1 LYDIFK
7 GIMAENELENN
18 SNGTGEE
25 LKPEV
30 STPPELPEATESA
43 LQMEE
48 LQKQVD
54 QYKDLLLRKAAEF
67 DNYKRRIESETTN
80 IFKYATESLVEDL
93 LPVLDD
99 FERSLKHRK
108 ESKDNDALVKGI
120 ELIYQKL
127 VKVLEGRGVKPFD
140 TVGKEFS
147 VEYHDALMQIPRSDV
162 PHHTILEE
170 VEKGYT
176 LNDKVIRHAKVVVS
190 STPNEAPSGTDQ
202 TALLENK

>member
-1 LYDIFK
+1 
-7 GIMAENELENN
+7 LENN
-18 SNGTGEE
+18 SNGSGEE
-25 LKPEV
+25 LKSETTV
-30 STPPELPEATESA
+30 PPELSEVTASA

-67 DNYKRRIESETTN
+67 DNYKRRVENETAN
-80 IFKYATESLVEDL
+80 ILKYATESLVEDL

-108 ESKDNDALVKGI
+108 ESKESEALVKGI
-120 ELIYQKL
+120 DLIYQKF
-127 VKVLEGRGVKPFD
+127 VKILEGRGVKTFD
-140 TVGKEFS
+140 TVGKEFN
-147 VEYHDALMQIPRSDV
+147 VEYHDALMQIPRTDV

-170 VEKGYT
+170 AEKGYI

-190 STPNEAPSGTDQ
+190 SIPDEAPSETDR
-202 TALLENK
+202 TNTSTDTSGI

>member
-1 LYDIFK
+1 
-7 GIMAENELENN
+7 LEN
-18 SNGTGEE
+18 SNNGSGEE
-25 LKPEV
+25 LKPEAT
-30 STPPELPEATESA
+30 TPPELPEATESD
-43 LQMEE
+43 LQLEE

-67 DNYKRRIESETTN
+67 DNYKRRIEGETTN
-80 IFKYATESLVEDL
+80 ILKYATESLVEDL

-99 FERSLKHRK
+99 FERSIKHRK
-108 ESKDNDALVKGI
+108 ESKENEALVKGMD
-120 ELIYQKL
+120 LIYQKL

-147 VEYHDALMQIPRSDV
+147 VDFHNALMQIPRSDV

-170 VEKGYT
+170 VEKGYM

-190 STPNEAPSGTDQ
+190 STPDEAPSESDQ
-202 TALLENK
+202 TETSNGTSGNK

>member
-1 LYDIFK
+1 
-7 GIMAENELENN
+7 MAENELKNN
-18 SNGTGEE
+18 NNGTGEE

-30 STPPELPEATESA
+30 GVPLELPEATEST

-80 IFKYATESLVEDL
+80 ILKYATESLVEDL

-140 TVGKEFS
+140 TVGKEFN

-190 STPNEAPSGTDQ
+190 STPYEAPSGTDQ
-202 TALLENK
+202 TETSTGTSGK

>member
-1 LYDIFK
+1 
-7 GIMAENELENN
+7 MAENELENN
-18 SNGTGEE
+18 NNGTGEK
-25 LKPEV
+25 LKSEV

-80 IFKYATESLVEDL
+80 ILKYATESLVEDL

-140 TVGKEFS
+140 TLGKEFN

-190 STPNEAPSGTDQ
+190 SAPDEAPCGTDQ
-202 TALLENK
+202 TETSTGTSGK

>member
-1 LYDIFK
+1 
-7 GIMAENELENN
+7 MTANELKNN
-18 SNGTGEE
+18 NNGNGEE
-25 LKPEV
+25 LKPEEGV
-30 STPPELPEATESA
+30 ARELPEATESA
-43 LQMEE
+43 LQMED

-80 IFKYATESLVEDL
+80 ILKYATESLVEDL

-99 FERSLKHRK
+99 FERSLKHSK
-108 ESKDNDALVKGI
+108 EIKGNDALVKGI

-140 TVGKEFS
+140 TVGKEFN

-190 STPNEAPSGTDQ
+190 STPDEEPSGSDQ
-202 TALLENK
+202 TETSTGISGK

>member
-1 LYDIFK
+1 
-7 GIMAENELENN
+7 MAENELENN
-18 SNGTGEE
+18 NNGTGKE

-30 STPPELPEATESA
+30 GAPPELPEVTESA

-67 DNYKRRIESETTN
+67 DNYKRRIESETSN

-99 FERSLKHRK
+99 LERSLKHRK

-127 VKVLEGRGVKPFD
+127 VKVLEGRGVKTFD

-147 VEYHDALMQIPRSDV
+147 VDYHDALMQIPRTDI
-162 PHHTILEE
+162 PHYTILEE
-170 VEKGYT
+170 IEKGYT
-176 LNDKVIRHAKVVVS
+176 LNDKVIRHAKVIVS
-190 STPNEAPSGTDQ
+190 STPDEAASGTDQ
-202 TALLENK
+202 TETSTGTSGK

>member
-1 LYDIFK
+1 
-7 GIMAENELENN
+7 MAENELENN
-18 SNGTGEE
+18 NNGTGKES
-25 LKPEV
+25 KPEV

-43 LQMEE
+43 LHMEE

-54 QYKDLLLRKAAEF
+54 RYKDLLLWKAAEF

-127 VKVLEGRGVKPFD
+127 VKVLEGRGVKSFD

-147 VEYHDALMQIPRSDV
+147 VEYHDALMQIPRTDV
-162 PHHTILEE
+162 PYHTILEE

-190 STPNEAPSGTDQ
+190 STPDESPSGTDQ
-202 TALLENK
+202 TETSTGTSGK

>member
-1 LYDIFK
+1 
-7 GIMAENELENN
+7 
-18 SNGTGEE
+18 
-25 LKPEV
+25 
-30 STPPELPEATESA
+30 
-43 LQMEE
+43 
-48 LQKQVD
+48 
-54 QYKDLLLRKAAEF
+54 
-67 DNYKRRIESETTN
+67 
-80 IFKYATESLVEDL
+80 
-93 LPVLDD
+93 VLDD

-108 ESKDNDALVKGI
+108 ESKDNNALVKGI

-140 TVGKEFS
+140 TVGKEFN

-190 STPNEAPSGTDQ
+190 STPDEAPSGTDQ
-202 TALLENK
+202 TETSTGTSGK

>member
-1 LYDIFK
+1 
-7 GIMAENELENN
+7 MAENELENK

-25 LKPEV
+25 SKPDV
-30 STPPELPEATESA
+30 GVPPELPEANESA
-43 LQMEE
+43 LRMEE
-48 LQKQVD
+48 LQKQID

-67 DNYKRRIESETTN
+67 DNYKRRIENETAN
-80 IFKYATESLVEDL
+80 ILKYATESLVEDL

-190 STPNEAPSGTDQ
+190 SSSDEGPKEPDQ
-202 TALLENK
+202 TELSTGTSGK

>member
-1 LYDIFK
+1 
-7 GIMAENELENN
+7 MAENELENN
-18 SNGTGEE
+18 NNGTGEE
-25 LKPEV
+25 LKPEAGI
-30 STPPELPEATESA
+30 PPELPEATESA

-48 LQKQVD
+48 LQKQVG

-108 ESKDNDALVKGI
+108 ENKDNDALVKGI

-127 VKVLEGRGVKPFD
+127 VKVLEGRGVKTFD
-140 TVGKEFS
+140 TVGKEFN

-162 PHHTILEE
+162 PHYTILEE

-190 STPNEAPSGTDQ
+190 STPDEAPSGTDQ
-202 TALLENK
+202 TETSAGTSGK

>member
-1 LYDIFK
+1 
-7 GIMAENELENN
+7 MAENDLENN
-18 SNGTGEE
+18 SNETGEE
-25 LKPEV
+25 LKPEAGV
-30 STPPELPEATESA
+30 PPELPEATESA
-43 LQMEE
+43 LQMEG

-67 DNYKRRIESETTN
+67 DNYKRRIENETTN
-80 IFKYATESLVEDL
+80 ILKYATESLVEDL

-108 ESKDNDALVKGI
+108 ESKENDALMKGI

-127 VKVLEGRGVKPFD
+127 VKVLEGRGVKTFE

-147 VEYHDALMQIPRSDV
+147 VEYHDALMQIPRRDI

-190 STPNEAPSGTDQ
+190 SALDEAPNGTE
-202 TALLENK
+202 TTTGTMRK

>member
-1 LYDIFK
+1 
-7 GIMAENELENN
+7 MAENELENN
-18 SNGTGEE
+18 NNGTGKE
-25 LKPEV
+25 LKPEI
-30 STPPELPEATESA
+30 STSPELPEATDSA
-43 LQMEE
+43 LHMEE

-127 VKVLEGRGVKPFD
+127 VKVLEGRGVKTFD

-147 VEYHDALMQIPRSDV
+147 VEYHDALMQIPRTDV
-162 PHHTILEE
+162 PYHTILEE

-190 STPNEAPSGTDQ
+190 STPDESPTGTSG
-202 TALLENK
+202 K

>member
-1 LYDIFK
+1 
-7 GIMAENELENN
+7 LENN
-18 SNGTGEE
+18 NNGTGEE
-25 LKPEV
+25 LKPDV
-30 STPPELPEATESA
+30 SIPSELPEATDSD

-80 IFKYATESLVEDL
+80 ILKYATESLVEDL

-108 ESKDNDALVKGI
+108 ENKDNDALVKGI

-127 VKVLEGRGVKPFD
+127 VKVIEGRGVKPFD
-140 TVGKEFS
+140 TVGKEFN

-162 PHHTILEE
+162 PYHTILEE

-190 STPNEAPSGTDQ
+190 STPDEAPSGTDQ
-202 TALLENK
+202 IETSSRK